1 MLAKMTDFALFRE
14 PHATHA
20 LRYIQVQGEAQS
32 LPNYDALNNV
42 DGFVFA
48 PFAISDECPLLVIA
62 PNRVEKMDATAHI
75 SRLTQS
81 GNEAPMVLNN
91 KEKQSISTSY
101 QQCFRSF
108 HQELVQ
114 ARFAK
119 IVLSRTE
126 DVALTRAVDA
136 EQLFWRACQ
145 RYPRSFI
152 ALVCTRKA
160 GTWLM
165 ATPEV
170 LVQND
175 TQRWRTMAL
184 AGTMKLNAE
193 QQQWP
198 DSAWNSDTLPLEWS
212 AKNKEEQRLV
222 ARYIGDCLANLAYD
236 IEETRPYTQ
245 RAGGLVHLRSDFT
258 FKLKPAY
265 GLGDLVQ
272 TLHPTPAICG
282 LPKAE
287 AWQFIIENEPHSRR
301 YYSGF
306 CGPVSA
312 IEGTRLYVSLRCM
325 QLSHHKA
332 CLYAGGGLL
341 KNSTEE
347 QEWEETR
354 AKMETMLGLMQ
365 P

>member
-1 MLAKMTDFALFRE
+1 
-14 PHATHA
+14 
-20 LRYIQVQGEAQS
+20 
-32 LPNYDALNNV
+32 
-42 DGFVFA
+42 
-48 PFAISDECPLLVIA
+48 
-62 PNRVEKMDATAHI
+62 
-75 SRLTQS
+75 
-81 GNEAPMVLNN
+81 
-91 KEKQSISTSY
+91 
-101 QQCFRSF
+101 
-108 HQELVQ
+108 
-114 ARFAK
+114 
-119 IVLSRTE
+119 
-126 DVALTRAVDA
+126 
-136 EQLFWRACQ
+136 
-145 RYPRSFI
+145 
-152 ALVCTRKA
+152 
-160 GTWLM
+160 M

-184 AGTMKLNAE
+184 AATMKLNAE

-198 DSAWNSDTLPLEWS
+198 DSAWNSDTPPLEWS